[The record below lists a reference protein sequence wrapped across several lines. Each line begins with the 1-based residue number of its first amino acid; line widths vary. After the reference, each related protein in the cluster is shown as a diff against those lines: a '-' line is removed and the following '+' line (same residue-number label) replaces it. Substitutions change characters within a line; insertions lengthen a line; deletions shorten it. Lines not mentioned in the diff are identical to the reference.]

1 MGRSVV
7 VTGCGTGIGRAIFD
21 QLVDRGWRVVGI
33 EMQEMLA
40 NDARAYAGDRG
51 EVLLGDVSQSSVL
64 EEAADRAQALAPL
77 EGWVNNAGLAISG
90 NLHEPNRAEVER
102 LFSVNLMGV
111 FWGCSVAV
119 RRFLNQRSG
128 GAIVNISSIHSTT
141 AFAGWAAYDT
151 AKGGID
157 ALTRYTAV
165 EYGPV
170 GIRCNALAPG
180 AILTPLFKKVVA
192 DSPNP
197 DETYRNFSVLH
208 TLERPGEPEEV
219 AAVAAFLLSEEAS
232 FVTGQVVA
240 VDGGATARCFYF
252 PADPA
257 FVEKYKP
264 AAARMGPA
272 Q

>member
-1 MGRSVV
+1 MAKSVV
-7 VTGCGTGIGRAIFD
+7 VTGAGTGIGRAIFD
-21 QLVDRGWRVVGI
+21 LLLEKGWHVVGI
-33 EMQEMLA
+33 DMQEALV
-40 NDARAYAGDRG
+40 NDARQAAGDRG
-51 EVLLGDVSQSSVL
+51 DMILGDVADTAVL
-64 EEAADRAQALAPL
+64 EQAADRAQAFGPL
-77 EGWVNNAGLAISG
+77 GGWVNNAGLAISG
-90 NLHEPNRAEVER
+90 NLHEPDRTQVER

-111 FWGCSVAV
+111 FWGSSIAV
-119 RRFLNQRSG
+119 RRFLGQRSG
-128 GAIVNISSIHSTT
+128 GSIVNMSSIHGTT

-170 GIRCNALAPG
+170 GIRANAIAPG

-197 DETYRNFSVLH
+197 DETYRSFSVLH
-208 TLERPGEPEEV
+208 TLERPGEPSEI
-219 AAVAAFLLSEEAS
+219 AQVAAFLLSDEAS

-257 FVEKYKP
+257 FVSKYKP
-264 AAARMGPA
+264 EGA
-272 Q
+272 